1 MNYRKILLRKTSEYT
16 GGRWIDKI
24 VFMLLLSG
32 FFLNLFLLLFFYDA
46 YFNFIEVHV
55 SHYGHIEHPAA
66 AIISLQIFLVT
77 LLFGWHAVTK
87 KAGRFKESFS
97 AMSLFH
103 KAFFMAAL
111 LMTIS
116 YHVFR
121 GNPLY
126 EEDGFFE
133 TATAILALTSSL
145 ILLTWSLKQNKRS
158 GIAARL
164 ALSLMFFL
172 FGMEEIS
179 WGQRIFS
186 WETPGVLVEFNDQNE
201 LNLHNII
208 NPYLYSVT
216 QSWSLFLSAL
226 LIYSEELKRG
236 ICFSE
241 RLREYADII
250 PPPSFLLYGFL
261 FLFLSL
267 QCAYFGGELT
277 EEIFSV
283 FGFVYACNQYV
294 TLRKAAGERISRN

>member
-1 MNYRKILLRKTSEYT
+1 
-16 GGRWIDKI
+16 
-24 VFMLLLSG
+24 
-32 FFLNLFLLLFFYDA
+32 
-46 YFNFIEVHV
+46 
-55 SHYGHIEHPAA
+55 
-66 AIISLQIFLVT
+66 
-77 LLFGWHAVTK
+77 
-87 KAGRFKESFS
+87 
-97 AMSLFH
+97 MSLPY

-116 YHVFR
+116 YHVLR
-121 GNPLY
+121 GHPLY
-126 EEDGFFE
+126 KEDGFFE

-145 ILLTWSLKQNKRS
+145 ILFTWSIKQNKHS
-158 GIAARL
+158 GLAARL

-186 WETPGVLVEFNDQNE
+186 WETPGVLVELNDQNE

-208 NPYLYSVT
+208 NPYLYSLT
-216 QSWSLFLSAL
+216 QLWSLFWSAL
-226 LIYSEELKRG
+226 LIYSEELKRRM
-236 ICFSE
+236 CSSE

-250 PPPSFLLYGFL
+250 PPPSFVPYGFL

-294 TLRKAAGERISRN
+294 TLRKATGERVSQH